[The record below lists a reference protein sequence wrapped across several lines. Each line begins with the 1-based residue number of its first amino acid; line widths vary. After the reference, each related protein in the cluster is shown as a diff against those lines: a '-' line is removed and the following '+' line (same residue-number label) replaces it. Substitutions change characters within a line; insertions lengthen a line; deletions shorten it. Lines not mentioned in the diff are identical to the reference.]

1 MKAVVLLSDGI
12 DSPVTLY
19 KLVRDGWDVVGL
31 HMDNRPF
38 TSDNYLAKV
47 RMLIERVEDVTGETI
62 PLYIAGHG
70 GNQET
75 IADQLTELGE
85 NAITYQCVLCKR
97 QMYRTAEEVAKELGA
112 TAIATGESL
121 GQVASQTI
129 HNLAAEEAAVSFPVI
144 RPLLGLDKEDIIKV
158 AKEIGTYEIS
168 IIPSLCCSIV
178 PEKPQTRARLDKVLP
193 YEERIGAGSMLT
205 RAMKEMVGPDKSRDV
220 AAGDP
225 RIMEACALEVD
236 PEAKEGGPVVAKKAR
251 PQAEA

>member
-1 MKAVVLLSDGI
+1 VGAQDEPERLKAVVLLSDGI

-19 KLVRDGWDVVGL
+19 KLVMDGWDVVGL

-47 RMLIERVEDVTGETI
+47 RMLVERVEEVTGATI

-70 GNQET
+70 DNQER
-75 IADQLTELGE
+75 IANELTELGE
-85 NAITYQCVLCKR
+85 NAIKYQCVLCKR
-97 QMYRTAEEVAKELGA
+97 QMYRVAQTVAEELGA
-112 TAIATGESL
+112 HAIATGESL

-129 HNLAAEEAAVSFPVI
+129 HNLAAEEEAVTFPMV
-144 RPLLGLDKEDIIKV
+144 RPLLGLDKEDIIEV

-178 PEKPQTRARLDKVLP
+178 PEKPQTRAKLEKVLP
-193 YEERIGAGSMLT
+193 YEEKVGPARML
-205 RAMKEMVGPDKSRDV
+205 ADAINKMVGPDESREV

-225 RIMEACALEVD
+225 RVMGECELPPTKRPAQ
-236 PEAKEGGPVVAKKAR
+236 R
-251 PQAEA
+251 SPQAD